1 MLFKIFKQESRNMED
16 ELSRRIQEAVFSS
29 YMEECQIFNELD
41 GAYGLN
47 YNLVQESSSGA
58 ARKRKCSWDK
68 DKSVSAGKQ
77 SRSG

>member
-1 MLFKIFKQESRNMED
+1 MED
-16 ELSRRIQEAVFSS
+16 ELSRWIQEAVFSS

-58 ARKRKCSWDK
+58 ARKRKVK
-68 DKSVSAGKQ
+68 LM
-77 SRSG
+77 SRKENIMEPSLAEKNSRIG

>member
-1 MLFKIFKQESRNMED
+1 
-16 ELSRRIQEAVFSS
+16 
-29 YMEECQIFNELD
+29 MEECQIFNELD

-58 ARKRKCSWDK
+58 ARKRKCSWDE
-68 DKSVSAGKQ
+68 DNSVSAGKQ

>member
-1 MLFKIFKQESRNMED
+1 MLFKIFKQGNMDD
-16 ELSRRIQEAVFSS
+16 ELSRWIQEAVFSS

-58 ARKRKCSWDK
+58 ARKRKCSWDE
-68 DKSVSAGKQ
+68 DNSVSAGKQ